1 MINLFKKVDRLS
13 DFSDLVTDV
22 HSHLIPAIDDGAASL
37 EQSLQ
42 LIKGLNDLGFKKLI
56 TTPHVISD
64 FYQNTPEKINNGLVL
79 LQDAVIKANID
90 VEIDVAAEYFLDYDF
105 QEMMEKD
112 KLLTFGTNYLLFEL
126 PFYNKPQVLDEV
138 IFKMQTLGY
147 TPVLAHPERYTYW
160 YNDFEAY
167 NDLKNR
173 GVLLQININSLVGGY
188 SAQAKKTAEK
198 LIVNNMV
205 DFVGSDTH
213 NQHHIELLKK
223 SLNNK
228 YLYDLIKNGNLLNKT
243 LSTFGKIAF

>member
-22 HSHLIPAIDDGAASL
+22 HSHLIPAIDDGSASL

-64 FYQNTPEKINNGLVL
+64 FYQNTTEKINKGLVL
-79 LQDAVIKANID
+79 LQDAVKKANINI
-90 VEIDVAAEYFLDYDF
+90 EIDVAAEYYLDYDF
-105 QEMMEKD
+105 RKKLDEEKM
-112 KLLTFGTNYLLFEL
+112 LTFGTNYLLFEL
-126 PFYNKPQVLDEV
+126 PFYNKPQVLDEA

-173 GVLLQININSLVGGY
+173 GVLLQMNINSLVGGY

-198 LIVNNMV
+198 LITNNMV

-213 NQHHIELLKK
+213 NQHHIELLKR
-223 SLNNK
+223 SLGNK
-228 YLYDLIKNGNLLNKT
+228 YLNTLIKKGSLLNKT
-243 LSTFGKIAF
+243 I

>member
-1 MINLFKKVDRLS
+1 MLEFFSKNNKLS

-37 EQSLQ
+37 DQSLQ
-42 LIKGLNDLGFKKLI
+42 LIKGLNYLGFKKLI
-56 TTPHVISD
+56 ITPHVISD
-64 FYQNTPEKINNGLVL
+64 FYQNTPEKINKGLL
-79 LQDAVIKANID
+79 LLRNAVKQANID
-90 VEIDVAAEYFLDYDF
+90 VEIDVAAEYYLDYDF
-105 QEMMEKD
+105 QNKLGNEKM
-112 KLLTFGTNYLLFEL
+112 LTFGSNYLLFEL
-126 PFYNKPQVLDEV
+126 PFYNKPQVLEEV

-160 YNDFEAY
+160 YNDFKAY
-167 NDLKNR
+167 DDLKTR

-188 SAQAKKTAEK
+188 SAQARKIAEK
-198 LIVNNMV
+198 LITNNMV

-228 YLYDLIKNGNLLNKT
+228 YLIDLIKKGNLLNKT
-243 LSTFGKIAF
+243 L